1 MQRLRSLALN
11 PDGFVFDPTT
21 GESFTL
27 NATGLTL
34 LEGLREGASPLE
46 LVGRLTEAFDVPER
60 DASRDVDDFL
70 DHLRALRLLGS

>member
-11 PDGFVFDPTT
+11 PDGFAFDPTT

-27 NATGLTL
+27 NPTGLAL
-34 LEGLREGASPLE
+34 LEALRAGRDPEE
-46 LVGRLTEAFDVPER
+46 LAADLAGRFDVTPE

-70 DHLRALRLLGS
+70 ERLRSFRLL

>member
-11 PDGFVFDPTT
+11 PDGFAFDPTT

-27 NATGLTL
+27 NETGLTI
-34 LEGLREGASPLE
+34 LEGLREGLTHE
-46 LVGRLTEAFDVPER
+46 QLTTRLTERFDVPAD

-70 DHLRALRLLGS
+70 DHLRTFRLLGS

>member
-27 NATGLTL
+27 NPTGLVL
-34 LEGLREGASPLE
+34 LEGLRDGLSPEELTAS
-46 LVGRLTEAFDVPER
+46 LTSKFEVTAE

-70 DHLRALRLLGS
+70 DHLRSFRLL

>member
-11 PDGFVFDPTT
+11 PDGFAFDPTT

-27 NATGLTL
+27 NSTGLAL
-34 LEGLREGASPLE
+34 LEALRAGRDPEE
-46 LVGRLTEAFDVPER
+46 LAADLAGRFDVTPE

-70 DHLRALRLLGS
+70 ERLRSFRLL

>member
-1 MQRLRSLALN
+1 MQRLRSLAMN

-27 NATGLTL
+27 NPTGLAL
-34 LEGLREGASPLE
+34 LEGLRDGLSPSALT
-46 LVGRLTEAFDVPER
+46 VRLTERFEVTAE

-70 DHLRALRLLGS
+70 DHLRSLRLL

>member
-11 PDGFVFDPTT
+11 PDGFAFDPTT

-27 NATGLTL
+27 NATGLAI
-34 LEGLREGASPLE
+34 LEGLREGASPIE
-46 LVGRLTEAFDVPER
+46 LVGRLTEDFEVSER

-70 DHLRALRLLGS
+70 DHLRALRLV

>member
-11 PDGFVFDPTT
+11 PDGFAFDPTT

-27 NATGLTL
+27 NATGLTVV
-34 LEGLREGASPLE
+34 EGLREGLTPEELTARLVEHFEVSPL
-46 LVGRLTEAFDVPER
+46 

-70 DHLRALRLLGS
+70 DHLHSFRLL

>member
-27 NATGLTL
+27 NPTGLAL
-34 LEGLREGASPLE
+34 LEGLRDGLSPIE
-46 LVGRLTEAFDVPER
+46 LTARLTDKFEVTAE

-70 DHLRALRLLGS
+70 DHLRTFRLL